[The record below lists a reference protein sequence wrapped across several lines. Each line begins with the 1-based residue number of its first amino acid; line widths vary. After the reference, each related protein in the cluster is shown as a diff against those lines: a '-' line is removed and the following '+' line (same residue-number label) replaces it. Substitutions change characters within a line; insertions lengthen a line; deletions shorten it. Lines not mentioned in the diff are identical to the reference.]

1 MVSGGHQDVLLL
13 GLVENLGPKTRF
25 LGLPGNDA
33 CNVLCGCLLCSLIL
47 FQAGHG
53 RKAIQCDID
62 EVLAGIILD
71 HAVADARHG
80 CSAQRIEL
88 LAIVD
93 QVAQSGVD
101 CVNRTA
107 VGGHEEARQSVAHA
121 PVVGEHL
128 EHVAWRH
135 FRSDDNV
142 LNVHQ
147 VETGFGQ
154 LEGVAVL
161 GADEDDRGFEG
172 LLGFAGDLSQS
183 SLGCLCFGIVA
194 VIGECQVR
202 FVDDDGGVV
211 ALLLDVVDQLGQ
223 TLCLSSVVQ
232 GCQCILNGGC

>member
-1 MVSGGHQDVLLL
+1 MRTCLTTRKNTNH
-13 GLVENLGPKTRF
+13 NLPLK
-25 LGLPGNDA
+25 
-33 CNVLCGCLLCSLIL
+33 SLY
-47 FQAGHG
+47 
-53 RKAIQCDID
+53 
-62 EVLAGIILD
+62 
-71 HAVADARHG
+71 HAVAYARHG
-80 CSAQRIEL
+80 CSGQRREL
-88 LAIVD
+88 VAFVH

-107 VGGHEEARQSVAHA
+107 VGGHEQARQSVAHA

-161 GADEDDRGFEG
+161 GADEDDRGCEG
-172 LLGFAGDLSQS
+172 LLGFAGDLSQG

-194 VIGECQVR
+194 VIGERQVR

-211 ALLLDVVDQLGQ
+211 ALLP
-223 TLCLSSVVQ
+223 
-232 GCQCILNGGC
+232 

>member
-1 MVSGGHQDVLLL
+1 M
-13 GLVENLGPKTRF
+13 NLGANLPNHPKKHKPQPAPNVP
-25 LGLPGNDA
+25 LPMQLPMPGTD
-33 CNVLCGCLLCSLIL
+33 V
-47 FQAGHG
+47 
-53 RKAIQCDID
+53 
-62 EVLAGIILD
+62 V
-71 HAVADARHG
+71 
-80 CSAQRIEL
+80 AQRIEL
-88 LAIVD
+88 VAFVH

-107 VGGHEEARQSVAHA
+107 ICGHEEARQSVAHA

-128 EHVAWRH
+128 EHVDRRH

-142 LNVHQ
+142 LDVHQ

-194 VIGECQVR
+194 VIGEREVR

-211 ALLLDVVDQLGQ
+211 AFFDMPFTNSDKA
-223 TLCLSSVVQ
+223 CALSSSSRLISLSFERP
-232 GCQCILNGGC
+232 GC